1 MPLDAVRV
9 HGTDVPPKPLRPFS
23 SDEVRLIRDRGR
35 TRIWKQGVVLF
46 LEGDPPD
53 SVVLIEEG
61 LVKITADADNGYTSL
76 LAIRGP
82 GELIGEMAC
91 LDGRARSATVT
102 AMQTVRGTAV
112 TSDRF
117 LALLEEHGS
126 LALSVIRS
134 ITARLRDSDGLR
146 ADQGALPAGVRVARV
161 LLDLALR
168 HGSEAPGRPGG
179 RALSV
184 NQQELAGAAGTSRES
199 VVRTLRRLQDHGLVT
214 TSRGRTLVLDL
225 RSLARWASS

>member
-1 MPLDAVRV
+1 M
-9 HGTDVPPKPLRPFS
+9 
-23 SDEVRLIRDRGR
+23 IRAAGR
-35 TRIWKQGVVLF
+35 TRTWQQGVVLF

-53 SVVLIEEG
+53 SVALIEEG
-61 LVKITADADNGYTSL
+61 LVKITADSDNGYTSL

-91 LDGRARSATVT
+91 LDGRTRSATVT
-102 AMQTVRGTAV
+102 AMQTVRGTVV
-112 TSDRF
+112 TSERF
-117 LALLEEHGS
+117 LALLEEHGP

-161 LLDLALR
+161 LLGLALR
-168 HGSEAPGRPGG
+168 HGTAPPGQPG
-179 RALSV
+179 SRALSV

-225 RSLARWASS
+225 RTLARWASG

>member
-1 MPLDAVRV
+1 MLRDAVRV
-9 HGTDVPPKPLRPFS
+9 PDTDVPLEPLRPFS
-23 SDEVRLIRDRGR
+23 SDEVQLIRNVGR
-35 TRIWKQGVVLF
+35 VRLWKQGVVLF
-46 LEGDPPD
+46 LKGDPPD

-91 LDGRARSATVT
+91 LDGHARSATVT
-102 AMQTVRGTAV
+102 AMHTVRGVAV
-112 TSDRF
+112 TSERF
-117 LALLEEHGS
+117 LTLLEERGS

-134 ITARLRDSDGLR
+134 ITARLRASDGLR
-146 ADQGALPAGVRVARV
+146 ADQGALPAGTRVARV
-161 LLDLALR
+161 LLGLALR
-168 HGSEAPGRPGG
+168 HGTEPPGRPGS

-199 VVRTLRRLQDHGLVT
+199 VVRTLRQLQDQGLVAT
-214 TSRGRTLVLDL
+214 ARGRTLVLDL
-225 RSLARWASS
+225 RNLARWASS